1 MRHYRQLI
9 LALGMAACWAQG
21 HAQNLNGNRA
31 RQALDDFR
39 REVRGELEDFRRKAM
54 DDFISF
60 LRNPWKEFEE
70 LPPVPKPKE
79 EPVPPVVI
87 PEEDKDKPVKDKPVV
102 IEEVVTPPPV
112 EPQPQPIE
120 PIRDV
125 PVKEEK
131 TVQFSFF
138 GTQAEVRC
146 DASQCSPLKDLSPE
160 SIADAIALLFTDEFD
175 ILIADCLHL
184 RDSLCLSDWAYLQ
197 MLDEMSQAIVG
208 RGTNGATLLM
218 AYVYLQSGYKMR
230 LGCTDERLYML
241 YASRHQLF
249 DRGYFLVDGDQ
260 YYGLSDIPAKMNI
273 SEAAF
278 PKEKGL
284 SLLITKS
291 QQLSRDE
298 KDGRSLASKA
308 FPTVK
313 LASKVNKNLMDFYAT
328 YPSSMLDG
336 NVMTCWA
343 MYANTP
349 MDATLKKQIDEQ
361 LKPLLK
367 ELTPLQAVRRLLD
380 LIQTGLAY
388 EYDDKVW
395 GHDRI
400 FFAEET
406 LFYPYADCEDRAIL
420 LTRLVRNLLGLRC
433 ILVFYPGHLA
443 CAVDFGEDEVKG
455 DYIMLDDHRYVI
467 CDPTYIGAPVGVT
480 MPDMDNQTAKVILL
494 D

>member
-1 MRHYRQLI
+1 MK
-9 LALGMAACWAQG
+9 
-21 HAQNLNGNRA
+21 
-31 RQALDDFR
+31 FR
-39 REVRGELEDFRRKAM
+39 
-54 DDFISF
+54 
-60 LRNPWKEFEE
+60 
-70 LPPVPKPKE
+70 
-79 EPVPPVVI
+79 
-87 PEEDKDKPVKDKPVV
+87 
-102 IEEVVTPPPV
+102 
-112 EPQPQPIE
+112 
-120 PIRDV
+120 
-125 PVKEEK
+125 
-131 TVQFSFF
+131 FF

-146 DASQCSPLKDLSPE
+146 DMALCKPLLGLELSKITDALE
-160 SIADAIALLFTDEFD
+160 SLTTEEFD
-175 ILIADCLHL
+175 NLIVDCLHL

-197 MLDEMSQAIVG
+197 MLNEMSQAVAG
-208 RGTNGATLLM
+208 RNTNGATLLM
-218 AYVYLQSGYKMR
+218 AYVYMQSGYKMR
-230 LGCTDERLYML
+230 LANDGVQLYML
-241 YASRHQLF
+241 YASRHQIF
-249 DRGYFLVDGDQ
+249 EQGYYTVDDDH
-260 YYGLSDIPAKMNI
+260 YYGLQKLPKRISI
-273 SEAAF
+273 SEASF
-278 PKEKGL
+278 PGEKGL
-284 SLLITKS
+284 SLLVTRNQRLI
-291 QQLSRDE
+291 RDE
-298 KDGRSLASKA
+298 KDGRTIASKA

-313 LASKVNKNLMDFYAT
+313 LATKVNKNLLDFYAT
-328 YPSSMLDG
+328 YPSSMLDD
-336 NVMTCWA
+336 NVMTRWA

-349 MDATLKKQIDEQ
+349 MDAAQKQQIDEQ

-406 LFYPYADCEDRAIL
+406 LYYPYADCEDRAIL

-480 MPDMDNQTAKVILL
+480 MLEMDNQTAKVILL